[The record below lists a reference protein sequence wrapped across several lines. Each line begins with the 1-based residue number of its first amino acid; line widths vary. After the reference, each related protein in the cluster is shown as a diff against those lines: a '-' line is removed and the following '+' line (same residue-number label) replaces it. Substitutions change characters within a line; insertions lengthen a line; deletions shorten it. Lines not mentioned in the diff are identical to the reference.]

1 MAEAQAILSNGPLP
15 RPDGWVAS
23 VNEAQT
29 VVEEEALRRCVRR
42 GQPFGD
48 GGWVEGAAR
57 VLGLEST
64 LRPLGR
70 PRKNR
75 AQGIGS

>member
-1 MAEAQAILSNGPLP
+1 MAEAQAILSDGPLP

-48 GGWVEGAAR
+48 GG
-57 VLGLEST
+57 
-64 LRPLGR
+64 
-70 PRKNR
+70 
-75 AQGIGS
+75 